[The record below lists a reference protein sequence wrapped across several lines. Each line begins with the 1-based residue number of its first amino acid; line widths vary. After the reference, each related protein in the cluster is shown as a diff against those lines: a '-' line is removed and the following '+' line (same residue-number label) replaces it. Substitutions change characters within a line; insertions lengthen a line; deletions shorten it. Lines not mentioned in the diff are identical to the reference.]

1 MTILI
6 GEDDVVLYA
15 DDDEDDDDED
25 DGNDDDNDDDDD
37 DEESLHLGIVG
48 KSPRR
53 WAVWHKADNHQ
64 RALLSLTQSHQ

>member
-1 MTILI
+1 MKSSEGYEKTDLI
-6 GEDDVVLYA
+6 SQLWSVMIDVV
-15 DDDEDDDDED
+15 DD
-25 DGNDDDNDDDDD
+25 DDDDD